1 MVLSPKNPTEKPFQS
16 CQNPCTQSVLKI
28 AKTELSRPNWF
39 PYEMKAKYP
48 ELAVISKIKE
58 LPNTGKDL
66 KAGSTGNSGPMLSSP
81 ALHVALILI

>member
-1 MVLSPKNPTEKPFQS
+1 
-16 CQNPCTQSVLKI
+16 
-28 AKTELSRPNWF
+28 
-39 PYEMKAKYP
+39 MKAKYP